1 MRPITL
7 TMSAFGPYAGKTVIE
22 LDKLGTNGLYLIT
35 GDTGAGKT
43 TIFDAITYALYGEA
57 SGNTRDVNMFRS
69 KYAEPSTPTEVE
81 LTFEYA
87 QKIYTVKRNPE
98 YDRPKARGDGYTTE
112 KANAELH
119 YPDGR
124 MVTKLKEVNK
134 ALVDIMGIDRSQFTQ
149 IAMIAQGDFLKLL
162 LASTEDRKKIFQ
174 KIFRTQCYYQLQERL
189 KQQTGELA
197 KDYGKI
203 GDSIRQYINGIAC
216 HPDDVLM
223 LEVDKAKKGELKN
236 TEAVQLV
243 EKLIDQD
250 TAEQQ
255 KVLERIGE
263 LDKQKQKIAA
273 QLAVADNRKTTEEKQ
288 EKAKENLARETQ
300 RLKRL
305 ETEKNEAEA
314 HQPEVQKAVEAIAK
328 LEAQLPEYAEM
339 QKKQTE
345 RTGLQKALEGLDQKI
360 KKEEETAKKLA
371 LSIADLRAEQAS
383 LQNAGAAQAA
393 QKAEKDRLAEQ
404 QKDLD
409 ALKKEYAAYQK
420 LEAQLKK
427 AQADYAQK
435 SEDSGQKRAEYERKN
450 KLYLDAQAG
459 ILAETL
465 TEAEGVPCPVC
476 GSLEHPHPAQKP
488 ENAPTK
494 QELEICKAKA
504 EEAEK
509 ATQEASSKASN
520 CIGQVDTSRETLQA
534 HGQKLLGTDAVEE
547 MERLCREK
555 QQQTAAAL
563 QKAEQQLKE
572 IEKQLGRKDALD
584 QLIPQKEGELEQCK
598 KRRGCYE
605 TQQAGDGAKLQAAEK
620 RLKELEE
627 KLSYPS
633 EAEANQAL
641 QQLCEKKQAWGKAIQ
656 DTQKAYD
663 ACANN
668 LAALKGALEGY
679 QNTLQGMEKVN
690 VQAVLAA
697 QAEADQQKAAWQAQK
712 NEISDR
718 LAVNGPILE
727 NLRPQISQMEETE
740 KRLQCVQALSDTAN
754 GRLSGKE
761 KIMLETYIQMTFFD
775 RIIRRANVRLMV
787 MSGGQYELK
796 RRVNAENNRSQAGLE
811 LDVIDHYNGSERSV
825 KTLSGGESFKASLAL
840 ALGLSD
846 EIQSSAGGIRLD
858 TMFVDE
864 GFGSLDE
871 ESLEQAVNA
880 LVGLTQG
887 NRLVGIISHVSE
899 LKNRIDK
906 QIVVTKEKSGGSKA
920 EILC

>member
-98 YDRPKARGDGYTTE
+98 YDRPKARGEGYTTE

-124 MVTKLKEVNK
+124 VVTKLKEVNK
-134 ALVDIMGIDRSQFTQ
+134 AIVDIMGIDRSQFTQ

-197 KDYGKI
+197 AEYDQTGS
-203 GDSIRQYINGIAC
+203 SIRQYINGIAC

-243 EKLIDQD
+243 EKLIKQD
-250 TAEQQ
+250 DAAQQ

-273 QLAVADNRKTTEEKQ
+273 QLAVAENRKTTEEKQ
-288 EKAKENLARETQ
+288 EKAKENLALETQ
-300 RLKRL
+300 RQKTL
-305 ETEKNEAEA
+305 ETEKNEAAA

-345 RTGLQKALEGLDQKI
+345 RTGLQKNLKEVAQKI
-360 KKEEETAKKLA
+360 KTEEEAAEKLA
-371 LSIADLRAEQAS
+371 QSIKDLKAEQAS

-393 QKAEKDRLAEQ
+393 KKAEKDRLAEQ

-435 SEDSGQKRAEYERKN
+435 SEDSGQKRTEYEHKN

-465 TEAEGVPCPVC
+465 TEGVPCPVC

-504 EEAEK
+504 EAAEAT
-509 ATQEASSKASN
+509 TQAASGKASTCN
-520 CIGQVDTSRETLQA
+520 GQVNTSRETLQA
-534 HGQKLLGTDAVEE
+534 RGQKLFGTDSIEE
-547 MERLCREK
+547 MERLCSEK

-572 IEKQLGRKDALD
+572 IEKQLGRKAALD
-584 QLIPQKEGELEQCK
+584 QLIPQKEDELEQCK
-598 KRRGCYE
+598 NRRGSYE

-620 RLKELEE
+620 RLKELAE

-641 QQLCEKKQAWGKAIQ
+641 QQLHEQKEAWGKAIQ
-656 DTQKAYD
+656 ETQKAYD
-663 ACANN
+663 ECEKN
-668 LAALKGALEGY
+668 LAALKGTLEGY
-679 QNTLQGMEKVN
+679 QKTLQGMEKVD

-697 QAEADQQKAAWQAQK
+697 QAEADQQKAVWQAQK
-712 NEISDR
+712 NEIGDR
-718 LAVNGPILE
+718 LAVNGPILK
-727 NLRPQISQMEETE
+727 NLQPQISQMEETE

-754 GRLSGKE
+754 GKLSGKE

-775 RIIRRANVRLMV
+775 RIIQRANVRLMV

-796 RRVNAENNRSQAGLE
+796 RRINAENNRSQAGLE

>member
-98 YDRPKARGDGYTTE
+98 YDRPKARGEGYTTE

-124 MVTKLKEVNK
+124 VVTKLKEVNK
-134 ALVDIMGIDRSQFTQ
+134 AIVDIMGIDRSQFTQ

-189 KQQTGELA
+189 KQQTGDLA

-216 HPDDVLM
+216 HPDDVLK

-250 TAEQQ
+250 AAAQQ

-273 QLAVADNRKTTEEKQ
+273 QLAVAENRKTTEEKQ
-288 EKAKENLARETQ
+288 EKAKENLALETQ
-300 RLKRL
+300 RQKTL
-305 ETEKNEAEA
+305 ETEKNEAAA

-345 RTGLQKALEGLDQKI
+345 RTDLQKALKELAQKI
-360 KKEEETAKKLA
+360 QTEEEAEQKLA
-371 LSIADLRAEQAS
+371 RSIAEFKAEQAS

-393 QKAEKDRLAEQ
+393 QKAEKNRLAEQ
-404 QKDLD
+404 QKDLE

-420 LEAQLKK
+420 LEDKLKK

-435 SEDSGQKRAEYERKN
+435 SEDSGQKRAEYEHKN

-465 TEAEGVPCPVC
+465 TEGVPCPVC

-504 EEAEK
+504 EETEA
-509 ATQEASSKASN
+509 ATQAASSKAST
-520 CIGQVDTSRETLQA
+520 CIGQVDAGRKTLQA
-534 HGQKLLGTDAVEE
+534 RGQKLLGTDAIEE
-547 MERLCREK
+547 MERLCSEK
-555 QQQTAAAL
+555 KQQTAAAL

-572 IEKQLGRKDALD
+572 IEKQLGRKAALD
-584 QLIPQKEGELEQCK
+584 QLIPQKEDELDQCK
-598 KRRGCYE
+598 NRRVGYG

-620 RLKELEE
+620 RLKELAE

-641 QQLCEKKQAWGKAIQ
+641 QKLREKKQAWEKDIQ
-656 DTQKAYD
+656 ETQKAHD
-663 ACANN
+663 ECEKN
-668 LAALKGALEGY
+668 LAALKGTLEGY
-679 QNTLQGMEKVN
+679 EKTLQGMEKVD

-712 NEISDR
+712 NEIGGR

>member
-7 TMSAFGPYAGKTVIE
+7 TMSAFGPYAAKTVIE

-98 YDRPKARGDGYTTE
+98 YDRPKARGEGYTTE

-124 MVTKLKEVNK
+124 VVTKLKEVNK
-134 ALVDIMGIDRSQFTQ
+134 AIVDIMGIDRSQFTQ

-189 KQQTGELA
+189 KQQTGDLA

-216 HPDDVLM
+216 HSDDVLM

-243 EKLIDQD
+243 EKLIKQD
-250 TAEQQ
+250 DAAQQ

-273 QLAVADNRKTTEEKQ
+273 QLAVAESRKTTEEKQ
-288 EKAKENLARETQ
+288 EKAKENLALETQ
-300 RLKRL
+300 RQKTL
-305 ETEKNEAEA
+305 ETEKNEAAA
-314 HQPEVQKAVEAIAK
+314 HQSEVQKAVEAIAK

-345 RTGLQKALEGLDQKI
+345 RTGLQKALEELAQKI
-360 KKEEETAKKLA
+360 KTEAETADKLA
-371 LSIADLRAEQAS
+371 QSIADLKAEQAS
-383 LQNAGAAQAA
+383 LQNTGAAQAA

-404 QKDLD
+404 QKDLE

-435 SEDSGQKRAEYERKN
+435 SEDSGKMRAEYEHKN

-465 TEAEGVPCPVC
+465 TEGVPCPVC
-476 GSLEHPHPAQKP
+476 GSLEHPHPAQKS

-509 ATQEASSKASN
+509 ATQEASSKASTCN
-520 CIGQVDTSRETLQA
+520 GQVNTSRETLQA
-534 HGQKLLGTDAVEE
+534 RGQKWLGTDAVEE
-547 MERLCREK
+547 IERLCCEK

-572 IEKQLGRKDALD
+572 IEKQLGRKAALD
-584 QLIPQKEGELEQCK
+584 QLIPQKEDELEQCK
-598 KRRGCYE
+598 NRRGSYE

-620 RLKELEE
+620 RLKELAE

-641 QQLCEKKQAWGKAIQ
+641 QQLREQKEAWGKAIQ
-656 DTQKAYD
+656 ETQKAYD
-663 ACANN
+663 ECEKS
-668 LAALKGALEGY
+668 LAALKGTLEGY
-679 QNTLQGMEKVN
+679 QKTLQGMEKVD

-697 QAEADQQKAAWQAQK
+697 QAEAETQNAVWQARK
-712 NEISDR
+712 GEIGDR
-718 LAVNGPILE
+718 LAVNRPILK
-727 NLRPQISQMEETE
+727 NLQPQISQMEETE

-906 QIVVTKEKSGGSKA
+906 QIVVIKEKSGGSKA

>member
-7 TMSAFGPYAGKTVIE
+7 TMSAFGPYAAKTVIE

-124 MVTKLKEVNK
+124 VVTKLKEVNK
-134 ALVDIMGIDRSQFTQ
+134 AIVDIMGIDRSQFTQ

-162 LASTEDRKKIFQ
+162 LASTEDRKRIFQ

-189 KQQTGELA
+189 KQQTGDLVKE
-197 KDYGKI
+197 YEKI
-203 GDSIRQYINGIAC
+203 GGSIRQYINGIAC

-223 LEVDKAKKGELKN
+223 LDVDKAKKGELKN

-250 TAEQQ
+250 AVAQQ
-255 KVLERIGE
+255 KVLGQIGK
-263 LDKQKQKIAA
+263 LDKQKEAIAA
-273 QLAVADNRKTTEEKQ
+273 QLAVAENRKTTEEKQ

-300 RLKRL
+300 RLKTL
-305 ETEKNEAEA
+305 ETEKNEAAA
-314 HQPEVQKAVEAIAK
+314 HQPKVQNAVEAIAK

-345 RTGLQKALEGLDQKI
+345 RISLQKALEELAQKI
-360 KKEEETAKKLA
+360 KTEEEAAKKLDR
-371 LSIADLRAEQAS
+371 SIAEFKAEQAS
-383 LQNAGAAQAA
+383 LQNAGAAQAE

-404 QKDLD
+404 QKDLE
-409 ALKKEYAAYQK
+409 ALKNEYATYQK
-420 LEAQLKK
+420 LEADQKK

-435 SEDSGQKRAEYERKN
+435 SEESGKKRAEYEHKN

-465 TEAEGVPCPVC
+465 TEGVPCPVC

-509 ATQEASSKASN
+509 ATQTASGKASN
-520 CIGQVDTSRETLQA
+520 CIGQVDASRETLQA
-534 HGQKLLGTDAVEE
+534 RGQKWLGTDAVEE
-547 MERLCREK
+547 MERLCSEK
-555 QQQTAAAL
+555 QQQIAAAL

-572 IEKQLGRKDALD
+572 IAKQLGRKDELD
-584 QLIPQKEGELEQCK
+584 QLIPQKEDELEQCK
-598 KRRGCYE
+598 KRRGSYE

-620 RLKELEE
+620 RLKELAE
-627 KLSYPS
+627 KLSYLS

-641 QQLCEKKQAWGKAIQ
+641 QQLRKQKQAWGKAIQ
-656 DTQKAYD
+656 ETQKAYD
-663 ACANN
+663 ECEKNI
-668 LAALKGALEGY
+668 AALKGTLEGY
-679 QNTLQGMEKVN
+679 QKTLQGMEKVD

-697 QAEADQQKAAWQAQK
+697 QTEADQQKAVWEAQK
-712 NEISDR
+712 REISDR

-727 NLRPQISQMEETE
+727 NLRPQIGKMEETE

-754 GRLSGKE
+754 GKLSGKE

>member
-7 TMSAFGPYAGKTVIE
+7 TMSAFGPYAAKTVIE

-81 LTFEYA
+81 LTFAYA

-98 YDRPKARGDGYTTE
+98 YDRPKARGEGYTTE

-124 MVTKLKEVNK
+124 VVTRLKEVNK
-134 ALVDIMGIDRSQFTQ
+134 AIVDIMGIDRSQFTQ
-149 IAMIAQGDFLKLL
+149 IAMIAQGNFLKLL

-197 KDYGKI
+197 KEYEKI
-203 GDSIRQYINGIAC
+203 GGSIRQYINGIAC

-223 LEVDKAKKGELKN
+223 LEVGKAKKGELKN

-243 EKLIDQD
+243 EKLIKQD
-250 TAEQQ
+250 AAAQQ
-255 KVLERIGE
+255 KVLGE
-263 LDKQKQKIAA
+263 IEKLDKQKEAIAA
-273 QLAVADNRKTTEEKQ
+273 QLAVAENRKTTEEKQ
-288 EKAKENLARETQ
+288 EKAKENLALENQ

-305 ETEKNEAEA
+305 ETEKNEAAA

-328 LEAQLPEYAEM
+328 LKAQLPEYAEM
-339 QKKQTE
+339 QNKQIE
-345 RTGLQKALEGLDQKI
+345 RTGLQKALGDLAQKI
-360 KKEEETAKKLA
+360 KKEEETAEKLA
-371 LSIADLRAEQAS
+371 RSITEFKAEQAS
-383 LQNAGAAQAA
+383 LQNAGASQAT

-404 QKDLD
+404 QKDLET
-409 ALKKEYAAYQK
+409 LKKEYAAYQK

-435 SEDSGQKRAEYERKN
+435 SEDSGQKRAEYEHKN

-465 TEAEGVPCPVC
+465 TEGVPCPVC

-572 IEKQLGRKDALD
+572 IEKQLGRKAALD
-584 QLIPQKEGELEQCK
+584 QLIPQKEEELDQCK
-598 KRRGCYE
+598 NRRGSYE

-641 QQLCEKKQAWGKAIQ
+641 QQLRKQKEAWEKAIQ
-656 DTQKAYD
+656 ETQKAHD
-663 ACANN
+663 ECAKN
-668 LAALKGALEGY
+668 LAALKGTLEGY
-679 QNTLQGMEKVN
+679 QKTLQGMEKVD

-697 QAEADQQKAAWQAQK
+697 QTEADQQKAAWQAQK
-712 NEISDR
+712 GEISDR

-727 NLRPQISQMEETE
+727 NLQPKISQMEETE

>member
-98 YDRPKARGDGYTTE
+98 YDRPKARGEGYTTE

-124 MVTKLKEVNK
+124 VVTKLKEVNK

-189 KQQTGELA
+189 KQQTGDLA

-250 TAEQQ
+250 AAARQ
-255 KVLERIGE
+255 KVLERIGK

-273 QLAVADNRKTTEEKQ
+273 QLAVAYNRKTTEEKQ
-288 EKAKENLARETQ
+288 EKAKENHDRETQ

-305 ETEKNEAEA
+305 ETEKNKAAA

-345 RTGLQKALEGLDQKI
+345 RTGLQKALGELAQKI
-360 KKEEETAKKLA
+360 KTEAETEKKLA
-371 LSIADLRAEQAS
+371 RSIADLRAEQAS

-393 QKAEKDRLAEQ
+393 QKAEKNRLAEQ
-404 QKDLD
+404 QKDLE

-435 SEDSGQKRAEYERKN
+435 SEDSGRKRAEYEHKN

-465 TEAEGVPCPVC
+465 TEGVPCPVC
-476 GSLEHPHPAQKP
+476 GSLEHPYPAQKP
-488 ENAPTK
+488 ENAPAK

-509 ATQEASSKASN
+509 ATQEASGKAST
-520 CIGQVDTSRETLQA
+520 CIGQADTSRENLRD
-534 HGQKLLGTDAVEE
+534 HGQELLGTDAIEE
-547 MERLCREK
+547 MERLCSEK
-555 QQQTAAAL
+555 QQQIAEQL

-572 IEKQLGRKDALD
+572 IAKQLGRKAALD
-584 QLIPQKEGELEQCK
+584 QLIPQKEEELEQCK
-598 KRRGCYE
+598 NRRGSYE

-620 RLKELEE
+620 RLQELAE

-641 QQLCEKKQAWGKAIQ
+641 QQLREQKEAWGKAIQ
-656 DTQKAYD
+656 ETKDAYD
-663 ACANN
+663 ECEKN
-668 LAALKGALEGY
+668 LAALKGTLEGY
-679 QNTLQGMEKVN
+679 QKTLQGMEKVD

-697 QAEADQQKAAWQAQK
+697 QTEADQQKAAWQAQK
-712 NEISDR
+712 NEITGR

-920 EILC
+920 QILC

>member
-7 TMSAFGPYAGKTVIE
+7 TMSAFGPYAAKTVIE

-98 YDRPKARGDGYTTE
+98 YDRPKARGEGYTTE

-124 MVTKLKEVNK
+124 VVTKLKEVNK
-134 ALVDIMGIDRSQFTQ
+134 AIVDIMGIDRSQFTQ

-189 KQQTGELA
+189 KQQTGDLA

-243 EKLIDQD
+243 EKLIKQD

-255 KVLERIGE
+255 KALERIGE

-273 QLAVADNRKTTEEKQ
+273 QLAVAKKRKTTEEDQ
-288 EKAKENLARETQ
+288 EKAKENHARETQ

-305 ETEKNEAEA
+305 ETEKNEAVA

-345 RTGLQKALEGLDQKI
+345 RTGLQKALEELAQKI
-360 KKEEETAKKLA
+360 KTEAETEKKLA
-371 LSIADLRAEQAS
+371 QSIKDLKAEQAL

-393 QKAEKDRLAEQ
+393 KKAEKDRLAEQ
-404 QKDLD
+404 QKDLEE
-409 ALKKEYAAYQK
+409 LKKEYAVYQK

-435 SEDSGQKRAEYERKN
+435 SEDSGQKRAEYEHKN

-465 TEAEGVPCPVC
+465 TEGAPCPVC

-509 ATQEASSKASN
+509 ATQEASSKASTCN
-520 CIGQVDTSRETLQA
+520 GQVNTSRETLQA
-534 HGQKLLGTDAVEE
+534 RGQKWLGTDAVEE
-547 MERLCREK
+547 MERLCSEK

-572 IEKQLGRKDALD
+572 IEKQLGRKAALD

-598 KRRGCYE
+598 NRRGGYE

-620 RLKELEE
+620 RLKELAE

-641 QQLCEKKQAWGKAIQ
+641 QKLRKQKEVWENAIKESKDAHDECEK
-656 DTQKAYD
+656 
-663 ACANN
+663 N
-668 LAALKGALEGY
+668 LAALKGTLEGY
-679 QNTLQGMEKVN
+679 QKTLQGMEKVD

-697 QAEADQQKAAWQAQK
+697 QTKADQQKAAWQAQK

-718 LAVNGPILE
+718 LAVNRPIPEKLQ
-727 NLRPQISQMEETE
+727 PQISQMEETE

-754 GRLSGKE
+754 GKLSGKE

>member
-7 TMSAFGPYAGKTVIE
+7 TMSAFGPYAAKTVIE

-98 YDRPKARGDGYTTE
+98 YDRPKARGEGYTTE

-124 MVTKLKEVNK
+124 VVTKLKEVNK
-134 ALVDIMGIDRSQFTQ
+134 AIVDIMGIDRSQFTQ

-189 KQQTGELA
+189 KQQTGDLA

-250 TAEQQ
+250 AAAQQ

-263 LDKQKQKIAA
+263 LDKQKEAIAA
-273 QLAVADNRKTTEEKQ
+273 QLAVAENRKTTEEKQ
-288 EKAKENLARETQ
+288 EKAKENHALETQ

-305 ETEKNEAEA
+305 ETEKNEAAA

-328 LEAQLPEYAEM
+328 LKAQLSEYAEM

-345 RTGLQKALEGLDQKI
+345 RTGLQKDLKEVAQKI
-360 KKEEETAKKLA
+360 KTEAETEKKLA
-371 LSIADLRAEQAS
+371 RSVAEFKAEQAS
-383 LQNAGAAQAA
+383 LQNAGAVQAA

-404 QKDLD
+404 QKDLE

-435 SEDSGQKRAEYERKN
+435 SEDSGRKRAEYEHKN

-465 TEAEGVPCPVC
+465 TEGVPCPVC

-509 ATQEASSKASN
+509 ATQEASNKAST
-520 CIGQVDTSRETLQA
+520 CIGQVDTGRETLQA
-534 HGQKLLGTDAVEE
+534 HGQKWLGTDAIEE
-547 MERLCREK
+547 MEHLCCEK

-584 QLIPQKEGELEQCK
+584 QLIPQKEEELEQCK
-598 KRRGCYE
+598 NRRGSYE

-620 RLKELEE
+620 RLKELAE
-627 KLSYPS
+627 KLLYPS

-641 QQLCEKKQAWGKAIQ
+641 QQLCKQKEAWENAIKE
-656 DTQKAYD
+656 TQKAHD
-663 ACANN
+663 ECEKNI
-668 LAALKGALEGY
+668 AALKGTFDGY
-679 QNTLQGMEKVN
+679 QKTLQGMEKVD

-697 QAEADQQKAAWQAQK
+697 QAEADQQKAVWEAQK
-712 NEISDR
+712 GEIGDR

-727 NLRPQISQMEETE
+727 NLRPQISKMEETE

>member
-7 TMSAFGPYAGKTVIE
+7 TMSAFGPYAAKTVIE

-81 LTFEYA
+81 LTFAYA

-98 YDRPKARGDGYTTE
+98 YDRPKARGEGYTTE

-124 MVTKLKEVNK
+124 VVTKLKEVNK
-134 ALVDIMGIDRSQFTQ
+134 AIVDIMGIDRSQFTQ

-197 KDYGKI
+197 KEYDQI
-203 GDSIRQYINGIAC
+203 GGSIRQYINGIAC

-243 EKLIDQD
+243 EKLIKQD
-250 TAEQQ
+250 EAAQQ
-255 KVLERIGE
+255 KVLGQIEK
-263 LDKQKQKIAA
+263 LDKQKEAIAA
-273 QLAVADNRKTTEEKQ
+273 QLAVAENRKTTEEKQ

-300 RLKRL
+300 RLKTL
-305 ETEKNEAEA
+305 ETEKNEAAA
-314 HQPEVQKAVEAIAK
+314 HQPKVQKAVEAIAK

-345 RTGLQKALEGLDQKI
+345 RTGLQKALEELAQKI
-360 KKEEETAKKLA
+360 QTEEEAAKKLA
-371 LSIADLRAEQAS
+371 RSIAEFKAEQAS
-383 LQNAGAAQAA
+383 LQNAGAAQAE

-404 QKDLD
+404 QNDLE

-420 LEAQLKK
+420 LEAQQKK

-435 SEDSGQKRAEYERKN
+435 SEESGKKRAEYEHKN

-465 TEAEGVPCPVC
+465 TEGVPCPVC

-509 ATQEASSKASN
+509 ATQEASSKAGTCN
-520 CIGQVDTSRETLQA
+520 GQVNTSRETLQA
-534 HGQKLLGTDAVEE
+534 HGQKWLGTDAIEE
-547 MERLCREK
+547 TERLCSEK

-572 IEKQLGRKDALD
+572 IEKQLGRKAALD

-598 KRRGCYE
+598 NRCGSYE
-605 TQQAGDGAKLQAAEK
+605 TQQAGDKAKLQAAEK
-620 RLKELEE
+620 RLQELAE

-641 QQLCEKKQAWGKAIQ
+641 QQLRGQKEAWEKAIQ
-656 DTQKAYD
+656 ETKDAYD
-663 ACANN
+663 ECEKN
-668 LAALKGALEGY
+668 LAALKGTLEGY
-679 QNTLQGMEKVN
+679 QKTLQGMEKVD

-697 QAEADQQKAAWQAQK
+697 QAEADQQKAAWEAQK
-712 NEISDR
+712 REIGDR
-718 LAVNGPILE
+718 LAVNRPILE
-727 NLRPQISQMEETE
+727 NLQPQISKMEETE
-740 KRLQCVQALSDTAN
+740 KSLQCVQALSDTAN

-787 MSGGQYELK
+787 MSGEQYELK

>member
-7 TMSAFGPYAGKTVIE
+7 TMSAFGPYAAKTVIE

-81 LTFEYA
+81 LTFAYA

-112 KANAELH
+112 KANAELR

-124 MVTKLKEVNK
+124 VVTKLKEVNK
-134 ALVDIMGIDRSQFTQ
+134 AIVDIMGIDRSQFTQ

-189 KQQTGELA
+189 KQQTGDLA

-216 HPDDVLM
+216 HPNDVLK

-243 EKLIDQD
+243 EKLIKQD

-255 KVLERIGE
+255 KVLGQIGK
-263 LDKQKQKIAA
+263 LDKQKEAIAA

-300 RLKRL
+300 RLKTL
-305 ETEKNEAEA
+305 ETEKNEAAA

-345 RTGLQKALEGLDQKI
+345 RTGLQKDLKELAQKI
-360 KKEEETAKKLA
+360 KTEAETAEKLA
-371 LSIADLRAEQAS
+371 RSIADLKAEQVS

-393 QKAEKDRLAEQ
+393 QKAEKNRLAEQ
-404 QKDLD
+404 QKDLE

-435 SEDSGQKRAEYERKN
+435 SEDSGQKRAEYEHKN

-465 TEAEGVPCPVC
+465 TEGVPCPVC

-509 ATQEASSKASN
+509 ATQAASSKAST
-520 CIGQVDTSRETLQA
+520 CIGQADASRETLQA
-534 HGQKLLGTDAVEE
+534 RGQKWLGTDAVEE
-547 MERLCREK
+547 MERLCSEK

-572 IEKQLGRKDALD
+572 IEKQLGRKDELD
-584 QLIPQKEGELEQCK
+584 QLIPQKEDELEQCK
-598 KRRGCYE
+598 KRRGSHE

-620 RLKELEE
+620 RLKELAE

-641 QQLCEKKQAWGKAIQ
+641 QQLHEQKEAWEKAIQ
-656 DTQKAYD
+656 ETQKAYD
-663 ACANN
+663 ECEKN
-668 LAALKGALEGY
+668 LAALKGTLEGY
-679 QNTLQGMEKVN
+679 QKTLQGMEKVD

-697 QAEADQQKAAWQAQK
+697 QAEADQQKAASEEQK
-712 NEISDR
+712 REIGDR

-727 NLRPQISQMEETE
+727 NLQPQIGKMEETE

>member
-124 MVTKLKEVNK
+124 VVTKLKEVNK
-134 ALVDIMGIDRSQFTQ
+134 AIVDIMGIDRSQFTQ

-189 KQQTGELA
+189 KQQNGELA

-236 TEAVQLV
+236 TEAVQLM
-243 EKLIDQD
+243 EKLINQD
-250 TAEQQ
+250 DAALQ
-255 KVLERIGE
+255 KVLERIGK
-263 LDKQKQKIAA
+263 LDKQKEAIAA
-273 QLAVADNRKTTEEKQ
+273 QLAVAEKRKTTEEEQ
-288 EKAKENLARETQ
+288 EKAKEKLALETQ
-300 RLKRL
+300 RLKTL
-305 ETEKNEAEA
+305 ETEKNKAAA

-345 RTGLQKALEGLDQKI
+345 RTDLQKDLKEVAQKI
-360 KKEEETAKKLA
+360 KTEAETAEKLA
-371 LSIADLRAEQAS
+371 RSIKDLKAEQAS
-383 LQNAGAAQAA
+383 LQNAGAAQAT

-404 QKDLD
+404 QKELNE
-409 ALKKEYAAYQK
+409 LKKEYVAYQK

-435 SEDSGQKRAEYERKN
+435 SEDSGQKRAEYEHKN

-465 TEAEGVPCPVC
+465 TEGVPCPVC
-476 GSLEHPHPAQKP
+476 GALEHPHPAQKP

-504 EEAEK
+504 EEAEA
-509 ATQEASSKASN
+509 ATQEASSKAST

-534 HGQKLLGTDAVEE
+534 HRQKWLGTDAIEE
-547 MERLCREK
+547 MERLCSEK

-563 QKAEQQLKE
+563 QKAEQQLEK
-572 IEKQLGRKDALD
+572 IEKQLGRKAALD
-584 QLIPQKEGELEQCK
+584 QLIPQKEDELDQCK
-598 KRRGCYE
+598 NRRGSYE

-620 RLKELEE
+620 RLQELAE

-641 QQLCEKKQAWGKAIQ
+641 QQLRGQKEAWEKAIQ
-656 DTQKAYD
+656 ETQKAYD
-663 ACANN
+663 ECEKN
-668 LAALKGALEGY
+668 LAALKGTLEGY
-679 QNTLQGMEKVN
+679 QKTLQGMEKVD
-690 VQAVLAA
+690 VQAVQAA
-697 QAEADQQKAAWQAQK
+697 QTEADQQKAAWQAQK

-796 RRVNAENNRSQAGLE
+796 RCVNAENNRSQAGLE

>member
-7 TMSAFGPYAGKTVIE
+7 TMSAFGPYAAKTVIE

-98 YDRPKARGDGYTTE
+98 YDRPKARGEGYTTE

-124 MVTKLKEVNK
+124 VVTKLKEVNK
-134 ALVDIMGIDRSQFTQ
+134 AIVDIMGIDRSHFTQ

-189 KQQTGELA
+189 KAETSKLAVEYNQTGS
-197 KDYGKI
+197 
-203 GDSIRQYINGIAC
+203 SIRQYINGIAC

-250 TAEQQ
+250 TAAQQ
-255 KVLERIGE
+255 KVLGRIGE
-263 LDKQKQKIAA
+263 LDKQKEAIAA
-273 QLAVADNRKTTEEKQ
+273 QLAVAEKRKTAEEDQK
-288 EKAKENLARETQ
+288 KAKENLALEIQ

-305 ETEKNEAEA
+305 ETEKNEAAA

-345 RTGLQKALEGLDQKI
+345 RTGLQKALEEFAQKI
-360 KKEEETAKKLA
+360 KTEAETEEKLA
-371 LSIADLRAEQAS
+371 RNIAEFKDEQAS

-404 QKDLD
+404 QKDLE

-435 SEDSGQKRAEYERKN
+435 SEDSRQKRAEYEHKN

-465 TEAEGVPCPVC
+465 TEGVPCPVC

-494 QELEICKAKA
+494 QELENCKAKA

-509 ATQEASSKASN
+509 ATLAASSKAST
-520 CIGQVDTSRETLQA
+520 CIGQVDTSRETLRD
-534 HGQKLLGTDAVEE
+534 HGQKSLGTDAVEE
-547 MERLCREK
+547 MERLCSEK

-563 QKAEQQLKE
+563 QKTEQQLKE
-572 IEKQLGRKDALD
+572 IAKQLGRKAALD
-584 QLIPQKEGELEQCK
+584 QLIPQKEDELEQCK
-598 KRRGCYE
+598 NRRAGYGN
-605 TQQAGDGAKLQAAEK
+605 QQAGDGAKLQAAEK
-620 RLKELEE
+620 RLKELAE

-641 QQLCEKKQAWGKAIQ
+641 QQLRKQKEAWEKAIQ
-656 DTQKAYD
+656 ETQKAHD
-663 ACANN
+663 ECAKN
-668 LAALKGALEGY
+668 LAALKGTLEGY
-679 QNTLQGMEKVN
+679 QKTLQGMEKVD

-697 QAEADQQKAAWQAQK
+697 QTEADQQKAAWQAQK
-712 NEISDR
+712 NEIGDR

-727 NLRPQISQMEETE
+727 NLRPQISKMEETE

>member
-7 TMSAFGPYAGKTVIE
+7 TMSAFGPYAAKTVIE

-81 LTFEYA
+81 LTFAYA

-98 YDRPKARGDGYTTE
+98 YDRPKARGEGYTTE

-124 MVTKLKEVNK
+124 VVTRLKEVNK
-134 ALVDIMGIDRSQFTQ
+134 AIVDIMGIDRSQFTQ

-197 KDYGKI
+197 KEYEKI
-203 GDSIRQYINGIAC
+203 GGSIRQYINGIAC

-223 LEVDKAKKGELKN
+223 LEVGKAKKGELKN

-250 TAEQQ
+250 AAAQQ

-273 QLAVADNRKTTEEKQ
+273 QLAVAENRKTTEEKQ
-288 EKAKENLARETQ
+288 EKAKENLALETQ
-300 RLKRL
+300 RQKRL
-305 ETEKNEAEA
+305 ETEKNEAAA

-345 RTGLQKALEGLDQKI
+345 RTDLQKALGDLAQKI
-360 KKEEETAKKLA
+360 KTEAETEKKLA
-371 LSIADLRAEQAS
+371 RNIAEFKAEQAS

-393 QKAEKDRLAEQ
+393 QKAEKNRLAEQ

-435 SEDSGQKRAEYERKN
+435 SEDSGQKRAEYEHKN

-465 TEAEGVPCPVC
+465 TEGVPCPVC

-504 EEAEK
+504 EETEA
-509 ATQEASSKASN
+509 ATQAASSKAST
-520 CIGQVDTSRETLQA
+520 CIGQVDAGRKTLQA
-534 HGQKLLGTDAVEE
+534 RGQKLLGTDAIEE
-547 MERLCREK
+547 MERLCSEK
-555 QQQTAAAL
+555 KQQTAAAL

-572 IEKQLGRKDALD
+572 IEKQLGRKAALD
-584 QLIPQKEGELEQCK
+584 QLIPQKEDELDQCK
-598 KRRGCYE
+598 NRRVGYG

-641 QQLCEKKQAWGKAIQ
+641 QKLREQKEAWEKAIQ
-656 DTQKAYD
+656 ETQKAHD
-663 ACANN
+663 ECEKN
-668 LAALKGALEGY
+668 LAALKGTLEGY
-679 QNTLQGMEKVN
+679 QKTLQGMEKVD
-690 VQAVLAA
+690 VQAVQDA

-712 NEISDR
+712 NEIGDR
-718 LAVNGPILE
+718 LAVNRPILE

>member
-7 TMSAFGPYAGKTVIE
+7 IMSAFGPYAAKTVIE

-98 YDRPKARGDGYTTE
+98 YDRPKARGEGYTTE

-124 MVTKLKEVNK
+124 VVTRLKEVNK
-134 ALVDIMGIDRSQFTQ
+134 AIVDIMGIDRSQFTQ

-189 KQQTGELA
+189 KAETSKLAVEYNQTGS
-197 KDYGKI
+197 
-203 GDSIRQYINGIAC
+203 SIRQYINGIAC
-216 HPDDVLM
+216 HPDDVLK

-243 EKLIDQD
+243 EKLIKQD
-250 TAEQQ
+250 AAAQQ
-255 KVLERIGE
+255 KVLGQIGE

-273 QLAVADNRKTTEEKQ
+273 QLAVAENRKTTEEKQ

-305 ETEKNEAEA
+305 ETEKNEAAA

-345 RTGLQKALEGLDQKI
+345 RTGLQKALEELAQKI
-360 KKEEETAKKLA
+360 KTEAETEEKLA
-371 LSIADLRAEQAS
+371 RNIAEFKDEQAS

-393 QKAEKDRLAEQ
+393 QKAEKDRLVEQ
-404 QKDLD
+404 QKDLE

-420 LEAQLKK
+420 LEADQKK

-435 SEDSGQKRAEYERKN
+435 SEDSRQKRAEYEHKN

-465 TEAEGVPCPVC
+465 TEGVPCPVC

-504 EEAEK
+504 EEAEA
-509 ATQEASSKASN
+509 ATQAASSKAST
-520 CIGQVDTSRETLQA
+520 CIGQVDTSRENLRD
-534 HGQKLLGTDAVEE
+534 HGQKWLGTNAVEE
-547 MERLCREK
+547 MERLCSEK

-563 QKAEQQLKE
+563 QKVEQQLKE
-572 IEKQLGRKDALD
+572 IAKQLGRKAALD
-584 QLIPQKEGELEQCK
+584 QLIPQKEDELEQCK
-598 KRRGCYE
+598 NRRAGYGN
-605 TQQAGDGAKLQAAEK
+605 QQAGDGAKLQAAEK
-620 RLKELEE
+620 RLKELAE

-641 QQLCEKKQAWGKAIQ
+641 QQLRKQKEAWEKAIQ
-656 DTQKAYD
+656 ETQKAHD
-663 ACANN
+663 ECAKN
-668 LAALKGALEGY
+668 LAALKGTLEGY
-679 QNTLQGMEKVN
+679 QKTLQGMEKVD

-697 QAEADQQKAAWQAQK
+697 QTEADQQKAAWQAQK
-712 NEISDR
+712 NEIGDR

-727 NLRPQISQMEETE
+727 NLRPQISKMEETE

-899 LKNRIDK
+899 LKNRIDR

>member
-7 TMSAFGPYAGKTVIE
+7 TMSAFGPYAAKTVIE

-81 LTFEYA
+81 LTFAYA

-98 YDRPKARGDGYTTE
+98 YDRPKARGEGYTTE

-124 MVTKLKEVNK
+124 VVTKLKEVNK
-134 ALVDIMGIDRSQFTQ
+134 AIVDIMGIDRSQFTQ

-189 KQQTGELA
+189 KNQTGELA
-197 KDYGKI
+197 KEYDQI
-203 GDSIRQYINGIAC
+203 GGSIRQYINGIAC

-250 TAEQQ
+250 AAALQ
-255 KVLERIGE
+255 KVLGQIGK
-263 LDKQKQKIAA
+263 LDKQKEAIAA
-273 QLAVADNRKTTEEKQ
+273 QLAVAENRKTTEEKQ

-300 RLKRL
+300 RLKTL

-314 HQPEVQKAVEAIAK
+314 HQPEAQKAVEAIAK

-339 QKKQTE
+339 QNKQTE
-345 RTGLQKALEGLDQKI
+345 RTGLQKALEELAQKI
-360 KKEEETAKKLA
+360 QTEEEAAEQLA
-371 LSIADLRAEQAS
+371 RSIAKFKDEQAS

-404 QKDLD
+404 QKDLA

-435 SEDSGQKRAEYERKN
+435 SEDSGKKRAEYERKN

-465 TEAEGVPCPVC
+465 TEGVPCPVC

-509 ATQEASSKASN
+509 ATQAASGKAST
-520 CIGQVDTSRETLQA
+520 CIGQVDASRETLQA
-534 HGQKLLGTDAVEE
+534 HGQKWLGTDAVEE
-547 MERLCREK
+547 MERLCCEK

-572 IEKQLGRKDALD
+572 IEKQLGRKDELD
-584 QLIPQKEGELEQCK
+584 QLIPQKEDELEQCK
-598 KRRGCYE
+598 KRRVGYE

-620 RLKELEE
+620 RLKELAE

-641 QQLCEKKQAWGKAIQ
+641 QKLRKQKEVWENAIKE
-656 DTQKAYD
+656 TQKAHD
-663 ACANN
+663 ECAKN
-668 LAALKGALEGY
+668 LAALKGTLEGY
-679 QNTLQGMEKVN
+679 QKTLQGMEKVD

-697 QAEADQQKAAWQAQK
+697 QTEADQQKAAWEAQK
-712 NEISDR
+712 REIGDR

-920 EILC
+920 EIRC

>member
-69 KYAEPSTPTEVE
+69 KYAEPFTPTEVE

-98 YDRPKARGDGYTTE
+98 YDRPKARGEGYTTE

-124 MVTKLKEVNK
+124 VVTKLKEVNK
-134 ALVDIMGIDRSQFTQ
+134 AIVDIMGIDRSQFTQ

-189 KQQTGELA
+189 KQQTGDLA

-216 HPDDVLM
+216 HSDDVLM

-243 EKLIDQD
+243 EKLIKQD
-250 TAEQQ
+250 DAAQQ

-273 QLAVADNRKTTEEKQ
+273 QLAVAESRKTTEEKQ
-288 EKAKENLARETQ
+288 EKAKENLALETQ
-300 RLKRL
+300 RQKTL
-305 ETEKNEAEA
+305 ETEKNEAAA

-345 RTGLQKALEGLDQKI
+345 RTGLQKALEELAQKI
-360 KKEEETAKKLA
+360 KTEAETADKLA
-371 LSIADLRAEQAS
+371 QSIADLKAEQAS
-383 LQNAGAAQAA
+383 LQNTGAAQAA

-404 QKDLD
+404 QKDLE

-435 SEDSGQKRAEYERKN
+435 SEDSGKMRAEYEHKN

-465 TEAEGVPCPVC
+465 TEGVPCPVC
-476 GSLEHPHPAQKP
+476 GSLEHPHPAQKS

-509 ATQEASSKASN
+509 ATQEASSKASTCN
-520 CIGQVDTSRETLQA
+520 GQVNTSRETLQA
-534 HGQKLLGTDAVEE
+534 RGQKWLGTDAVEE
-547 MERLCREK
+547 IERLCCEK

-572 IEKQLGRKDALD
+572 IEKQLGRKAALD
-584 QLIPQKEGELEQCK
+584 QLIPQKEDELEQCK
-598 KRRGCYE
+598 NRRGSYE

-641 QQLCEKKQAWGKAIQ
+641 QQLCKQKEAWGKAIQ
-656 DTQKAYD
+656 ETQKAYD
-663 ACANN
+663 ECEKS
-668 LAALKGALEGY
+668 LAALRGTLEGY
-679 QNTLQGMEKVN
+679 QKTLQGMEKVD

-697 QAEADQQKAAWQAQK
+697 QAEADQQKAVWQAQK

-754 GRLSGKE
+754 GKLSGKE

-811 LDVIDHYNGSERSV
+811 LDVIDHSNGSERSV

-920 EILC
+920 QILC

>member
-7 TMSAFGPYAGKTVIE
+7 TMSAFGPYAAKTVIE

-98 YDRPKARGDGYTTE
+98 YDRPKARGEGYTTE

-124 MVTKLKEVNK
+124 VVTKLKEVNK
-134 ALVDIMGIDRSQFTQ
+134 AIVDIMGIDRSQFTQ

-223 LEVDKAKKGELKN
+223 LEVGKAKKGELKN

-243 EKLIDQD
+243 EKLIKQD
-250 TAEQQ
+250 AAAQQ
-255 KVLERIGE
+255 KVLGE
-263 LDKQKQKIAA
+263 IEKLDKQKEAIAA
-273 QLAVADNRKTTEEKQ
+273 QLAVAENRKTTEEKQ
-288 EKAKENLARETQ
+288 EKAKENLALENQ
-300 RLKRL
+300 RLKKL
-305 ETEKNEAEA
+305 ETEKNEAAA

-328 LEAQLPEYAEM
+328 LKAQLPEYAEM
-339 QKKQTE
+339 QNKQIE
-345 RTGLQKALEGLDQKI
+345 RTGLQKALGDLAQKI
-360 KKEEETAKKLA
+360 KKEEETAEKLA
-371 LSIADLRAEQAS
+371 RSITEFKAEQAS
-383 LQNAGAAQAA
+383 LQNAGASQAT

-404 QKDLD
+404 QKDLET
-409 ALKKEYAAYQK
+409 LKKEYAAYQK

-435 SEDSGQKRAEYERKN
+435 SEDSGQKRAEYEHKN

-465 TEAEGVPCPVC
+465 TEGVPCPVC

-641 QQLCEKKQAWGKAIQ
+641 QQLREQKEAWEKAIQ
-656 DTQKAYD
+656 ETQKAHD
-663 ACANN
+663 ACEKN
-668 LAALKGALEGY
+668 LAALKGTLEGY
-679 QNTLQGMEKVN
+679 QKTLQGMEKVD
-690 VQAVLAA
+690 VQAVQDA

-712 NEISDR
+712 NEIGDR
-718 LAVNGPILE
+718 LAVNRPILE

-796 RRVNAENNRSQAGLE
+796 HRVNAENNRSQAGLE

>member
-7 TMSAFGPYAGKTVIE
+7 TMSAFGPYAAKTVIE

-98 YDRPKARGDGYTTE
+98 YDRPKARGEGYTTE

-124 MVTKLKEVNK
+124 VVTKLKEVNK
-134 ALVDIMGIDRSQFTQ
+134 AIVDIMGIDRSQFTQ

-189 KQQTGELA
+189 KQQTGDLA

-243 EKLIDQD
+243 EKLIKQD

-255 KVLERIGE
+255 KALERIGE

-273 QLAVADNRKTTEEKQ
+273 QLAVAKKRKTTEEDQ
-288 EKAKENLARETQ
+288 EKAKENHARETQ

-305 ETEKNEAEA
+305 ETEKNEAVA

-345 RTGLQKALEGLDQKI
+345 RTGLQKALEELAQKI
-360 KKEEETAKKLA
+360 KTEAETEKKLA
-371 LSIADLRAEQAS
+371 QSIKDLKAEQAL

-393 QKAEKDRLAEQ
+393 KKAEKDRLAEQ
-404 QKDLD
+404 QKDLEE
-409 ALKKEYAAYQK
+409 LKKEYAVYQK

-435 SEDSGQKRAEYERKN
+435 SEDSGQKRAEYEHKN

-465 TEAEGVPCPVC
+465 TEGAPCPVC

-509 ATQEASSKASN
+509 ATQEASSKASTCN
-520 CIGQVDTSRETLQA
+520 GQVNTSRETLQA
-534 HGQKLLGTDAVEE
+534 RGQKWLGTDAVEE
-547 MERLCREK
+547 MERLCCEK

-572 IEKQLGRKDALD
+572 IEKQLGRKAALD

-598 KRRGCYE
+598 NRRGGYE

-620 RLKELEE
+620 RLKELAE

-641 QQLCEKKQAWGKAIQ
+641 QKLRKQKEVWENAIKESKDAHDECEK
-656 DTQKAYD
+656 
-663 ACANN
+663 N
-668 LAALKGALEGY
+668 LAALKGTLEGY
-679 QNTLQGMEKVN
+679 QKTLQGMEKVD

-697 QAEADQQKAAWQAQK
+697 QTKADQQKAAWQAQK

-718 LAVNGPILE
+718 LAVNRPIPEKLQ
-727 NLRPQISQMEETE
+727 PQISQMEETE

-754 GRLSGKE
+754 GKLSGKE

>member
-7 TMSAFGPYAGKTVIE
+7 TMSAFGPYAAKTVIE

-98 YDRPKARGDGYTTE
+98 YDRPKARGEGYTTE

-124 MVTKLKEVNK
+124 VVTRLKEVNK
-134 ALVDIMGIDRSQFTQ
+134 ALVDIMGIDRGQFTQ

-197 KDYGKI
+197 KEYDQTGS
-203 GDSIRQYINGIAC
+203 SIRQYINGIAC

-250 TAEQQ
+250 AAEQQ

-273 QLAVADNRKTTEEKQ
+273 QLAVAENRKTTEEKR

-300 RLKRL
+300 RLKTL
-305 ETEKNEAEA
+305 ETEKNEAAA

-345 RTGLQKALEGLDQKI
+345 RTGLQKALEELAQKI
-360 KKEEETAKKLA
+360 KTEAETAEKLA
-371 LSIADLRAEQAS
+371 RNIADLKAEQAS
-383 LQNAGAAQAA
+383 LQNAGAVQAA
-393 QKAEKDRLAEQ
+393 QKAEKNRLAEQ
-404 QKDLD
+404 QKDLE

-420 LEAQLKK
+420 LEAQFKK

-435 SEDSGQKRAEYERKN
+435 SEDSGQKRAEYEHKN

-465 TEAEGVPCPVC
+465 TEGVPCPVC

-504 EEAEK
+504 EAAEA
-509 ATQEASSKASN
+509 ATQAASGKASTCN
-520 CIGQVDTSRETLQA
+520 GQVNTSRENLQA
-534 HGQKLLGTDAVEE
+534 RGQKWLGTDSIEE
-547 MERLCREK
+547 MERLCCEK

-572 IEKQLGRKDALD
+572 IEKQLGRKAALD
-584 QLIPQKEGELEQCK
+584 QLIPQKEDELEQCK
-598 KRRGCYE
+598 NRRGGYE

-620 RLKELEE
+620 RLKELAE

-641 QQLCEKKQAWGKAIQ
+641 QQLREQKEVWEKVIQ
-656 DTQKAYD
+656 ETQKAHD
-663 ACANN
+663 ECAKN
-668 LAALKGALEGY
+668 LAALKGTLEGY
-679 QNTLQGMEKVN
+679 QKTLQGMEKVD
-690 VQAVLAA
+690 VQAVLTA

-740 KRLQCVQALSDTAN
+740 KKLQCVQALSDTAN

-775 RIIRRANVRLMV
+775 RIIRRANARLRV

>member
-7 TMSAFGPYAGKTVIE
+7 TMSAFGPYAAKTVIE

-81 LTFEYA
+81 LTFAYA

-124 MVTKLKEVNK
+124 VVTKLKEVNK
-134 ALVDIMGIDRSQFTQ
+134 AIVDIMGIDRSQFTQ

-197 KDYGKI
+197 KEYDQI
-203 GDSIRQYINGIAC
+203 GGSIRQYINGIAC

-243 EKLIDQD
+243 EKLIEQD
-250 TAEQQ
+250 EAAQQ
-255 KVLERIGE
+255 KVLDKIGK
-263 LDKQKQKIAA
+263 LDKQKEAIAA
-273 QLAVADNRKTTEEKQ
+273 QLAVAENRKTTEEKL

-300 RLKRL
+300 RLKTL
-305 ETEKNEAEA
+305 ETEKNKAAA

-345 RTGLQKALEGLDQKI
+345 RTGLQKALEELAKKI
-360 KKEEETAKKLA
+360 KTEAETEKKLA
-371 LSIADLRAEQAS
+371 RSIADLKAEQAS

-393 QKAEKDRLAEQ
+393 QKAEKERLAEQ
-404 QKDLD
+404 QKDLA
-409 ALKKEYAAYQK
+409 ALKKEYAACQK

-427 AQADYAQK
+427 AQTDYAQK
-435 SEDSGQKRAEYERKN
+435 SEESGKKRAEYEHKN

-465 TEAEGVPCPVC
+465 TEGLPCPVC

-509 ATQEASSKASN
+509 ATQAASSKAST
-520 CIGQVDTSRETLQA
+520 CIGQVDASRETLQA
-534 HGQKLLGTDAVEE
+534 HGQKWLGTDAIEE
-547 MERLCREK
+547 IERLCSEK

-572 IEKQLGRKDALD
+572 IEKQLGRKDELD
-584 QLIPQKEGELEQCK
+584 QLIPQKVDELDQCK
-598 KRRGCYE
+598 NQRGSYE
-605 TQQAGDGAKLQAAEK
+605 TQQAGNMAKLQAAEK
-620 RLKELEE
+620 RLQELEE

-641 QQLCEKKQAWGKAIQ
+641 QQLREQKEAWGKAIQ
-656 DTQKAYD
+656 ETKD
-663 ACANN
+663 AHDECAKN
-668 LAALKGALEGY
+668 LAALKGTLDGY
-679 QNTLQGMEKVN
+679 QKTLQGMEKVD

-697 QAEADQQKAAWQAQK
+697 QTEADQQKAAWEAQK
-712 NEISDR
+712 REIGDR
-718 LAVNGPILE
+718 LAVNRPILD
-727 NLRPQISQMEETE
+727 NLQPQISQMEKTE

-920 EILC
+920 EILY

>member
-7 TMSAFGPYAGKTVIE
+7 TMSAFGPYAAKTVIE

-98 YDRPKARGDGYTTE
+98 YDRPKARGEGYTTE

-124 MVTKLKEVNK
+124 VVTRLKEVNK

-189 KQQTGELA
+189 KQQTGDLVKEY
-197 KDYGKI
+197 DQTGS
-203 GDSIRQYINGIAC
+203 SIRQYINGIAC
-216 HPDDVLM
+216 HPDDVLK

-250 TAEQQ
+250 TAAQQ
-255 KVLERIGE
+255 KVLEQIGK

-288 EKAKENLARETQ
+288 EKAKENLAMETK
-300 RLKRL
+300 RLKTL
-305 ETEKNEAEA
+305 ETEKNEAAA

-345 RTGLQKALEGLDQKI
+345 RTVLQKALEELAQKI
-360 KKEEETAKKLA
+360 KTEAETEEKLA
-371 LSIADLRAEQAS
+371 RNIAEFKAEQAS

-404 QKDLD
+404 QKDLE

-420 LEAQLKK
+420 LEDKLKK

-435 SEDSGQKRAEYERKN
+435 SEDSGQKRAEYEHKN

-465 TEAEGVPCPVC
+465 TEGVPCPVC

-509 ATQEASSKASN
+509 ATQEASSKASTCN
-520 CIGQVDTSRETLQA
+520 GQVNTSRETLQA
-534 HGQKLLGTDAVEE
+534 HGQKWLGTDAIEE
-547 MERLCREK
+547 MERLCCEK

-563 QKAEQQLKE
+563 QKAEQQLEE
-572 IEKQLGRKDALD
+572 IAKQLGRKAELD
-584 QLIPQKEGELEQCK
+584 KLIPQKEDELEQCK
-598 KRRGCYE
+598 NRRAGYGN
-605 TQQAGDGAKLQAAEK
+605 QQAGDGAKLQAAEK
-620 RLKELEE
+620 RLKELAE

-641 QQLCEKKQAWGKAIQ
+641 QQLREQKEAWENAIKE
-656 DTQKAYD
+656 TQKAYD
-663 ACANN
+663 ECEKN
-668 LAALKGALEGY
+668 LAALKGTLEGY
-679 QNTLQGMEKVN
+679 QKTLQGMEKVD

-697 QAEADQQKAAWQAQK
+697 QTEADQQKAAWQAQK
-712 NEISDR
+712 NEIGDR

-727 NLRPQISQMEETE
+727 NLRPQISKMEETE

-846 EIQSSAGGIRLD
+846 EIQSSVGGIRLD

>member
-7 TMSAFGPYAGKTVIE
+7 TMSAFGPYAAKTVIE

-81 LTFEYA
+81 LTFAYA

-98 YDRPKARGDGYTTE
+98 YDRPKARGEGYTTE

-124 MVTKLKEVNK
+124 VVTKLKEVNK
-134 ALVDIMGIDRSQFTQ
+134 AIVDIMGIDRSQFTQ

-189 KQQTGELA
+189 KNQTGDLA

-243 EKLIDQD
+243 EKLIKQD
-250 TAEQQ
+250 EAAWKKASGQ
-255 KVLERIGE
+255 IDD
-263 LDKQKQKIAA
+263 LDKRNKSIAA
-273 QLAVADNRKTTEEKQ
+273 QLAVAEKRKTTEEEQ

-300 RLKRL
+300 RLKTL
-305 ETEKNEAEA
+305 ETEKNEAAA

-345 RTGLQKALEGLDQKI
+345 RTGLQKALEELAQKI
-360 KKEEETAKKLA
+360 KTEAETAEKLA
-371 LSIADLRAEQAS
+371 RNIADLKAEQAS

-393 QKAEKDRLAEQ
+393 QKAEKARLAEQ
-404 QKDLD
+404 QKDLE
-409 ALKKEYAAYQK
+409 ALKEEYAAYQK
-420 LEAQLKK
+420 LEAQQKK

-465 TEAEGVPCPVC
+465 TEGVPCPVC

-509 ATQEASSKASN
+509 ATQEASRKASN
-520 CIGQVDTSRETLQA
+520 CIGQVNTSRETLQA
-534 HGQKLLGTDAVEE
+534 RGQKWLGTDAVEE
-547 MERLCREK
+547 MERLCCEK

-572 IEKQLGRKDALD
+572 IAKQLGRKAELD

-598 KRRGCYE
+598 NRRGSYE

-620 RLKELEE
+620 RLKELAE

-641 QQLCEKKQAWGKAIQ
+641 QQLRGQKEAWEKAIQ
-656 DTQKAYD
+656 ETKDAYD
-663 ACANN
+663 ECARN
-668 LAALKGALEGY
+668 LATLKGTLEGY
-679 QNTLQGMEKVN
+679 QKTLQGMEKVD

-712 NEISDR
+712 NEIGDR
-718 LAVNGPILE
+718 LAVNRPILE
-727 NLRPQISQMEETE
+727 NLQPQISQMEKTE
-740 KRLQCVQALSDTAN
+740 KSLQCVQALSDTAN

-846 EIQSSAGGIRLD
+846 EIQSSADGIRLD

-920 EILC
+920 QILC

>member
-7 TMSAFGPYAGKTVIE
+7 TMSAFGPYAAKTVIE

-81 LTFEYA
+81 LTFAYA

-124 MVTKLKEVNK
+124 VVTKLKEVNK
-134 ALVDIMGIDRSQFTQ
+134 AIVDIMGIDRSQFTQ

-189 KQQTGELA
+189 KQQTGDLA

-216 HPDDVLM
+216 HPNDVLK

-243 EKLIDQD
+243 EKLIKQD

-255 KVLERIGE
+255 KVLGQIGK
-263 LDKQKQKIAA
+263 LDKQKEAIAA

-300 RLKRL
+300 RLKTL
-305 ETEKNEAEA
+305 ETEKNEAAA

-345 RTGLQKALEGLDQKI
+345 RTGLQKDLKELAQKI
-360 KKEEETAKKLA
+360 KTEAETAEKLA
-371 LSIADLRAEQAS
+371 RSIADLKAEQVS

-393 QKAEKDRLAEQ
+393 QKAEKNRLAEQ
-404 QKDLD
+404 QKDLE

-435 SEDSGQKRAEYERKN
+435 SEDSGQKRAEYEHKN

-465 TEAEGVPCPVC
+465 TEGVPCPVC

-509 ATQEASSKASN
+509 ATQAASSKAST
-520 CIGQVDTSRETLQA
+520 CIGQADASRETLQA
-534 HGQKLLGTDAVEE
+534 RGQKWLGTDAVEE
-547 MERLCREK
+547 MERLCSEK

-572 IEKQLGRKDALD
+572 IEKQLGRKDELD
-584 QLIPQKEGELEQCK
+584 QLIPQKEDELEQCK
-598 KRRGCYE
+598 KRRGSHE

-620 RLKELEE
+620 RLKELAE

-641 QQLCEKKQAWGKAIQ
+641 QQLHEQKEAWEKAIQ
-656 DTQKAYD
+656 ETQKAYD
-663 ACANN
+663 ECEKN
-668 LAALKGALEGY
+668 LAALKGTLEGY
-679 QNTLQGMEKVN
+679 QKTLQGMEKVD

-697 QAEADQQKAAWQAQK
+697 QAEADQQKAASEEQK
-712 NEISDR
+712 REIGDR

-727 NLRPQISQMEETE
+727 NLQPQIGKMEETE

-754 GRLSGKE
+754 GRLSSKE

>member
-7 TMSAFGPYAGKTVIE
+7 IMSAFGPYAAKTVIE

-98 YDRPKARGDGYTTE
+98 YDRPKARGEGYTTE

-124 MVTKLKEVNK
+124 VVTRLKEVNK
-134 ALVDIMGIDRSQFTQ
+134 AIVDIMGIDRSQFTQ

-189 KQQTGELA
+189 KAETSKLAVEYNQTGS
-197 KDYGKI
+197 
-203 GDSIRQYINGIAC
+203 SIRQYINGIAC

-250 TAEQQ
+250 AAALQ
-255 KVLERIGE
+255 KVLERIGK
-263 LDKQKQKIAA
+263 LDKQKEAIAA
-273 QLAVADNRKTTEEKQ
+273 QLAVAENRKTTEEKQ
-288 EKAKENLARETQ
+288 EKAKENIDRETQ

-305 ETEKNEAEA
+305 ETEKNEAAA

-345 RTGLQKALEGLDQKI
+345 RTGLQKALEEFAQKI
-360 KKEEETAKKLA
+360 KTEAETEEKLA
-371 LSIADLRAEQAS
+371 RNIAEFKDEQAS

-404 QKDLD
+404 QKDLE

-435 SEDSGQKRAEYERKN
+435 SEDSRQKRAEYEHKN

-465 TEAEGVPCPVC
+465 TEGVPCPVC

-504 EEAEK
+504 EEAEA
-509 ATQEASSKASN
+509 ATQAASSKAST
-520 CIGQVDTSRETLQA
+520 CIGQVDASRETLRD
-534 HGQKLLGTDAVEE
+534 HGQKSLGTDAVEE
-547 MERLCREK
+547 MERLCSEK

-572 IEKQLGRKDALD
+572 IAKQLGRKDALD
-584 QLIPQKEGELEQCK
+584 QLIPQKEDELEQCK
-598 KRRGCYE
+598 KRRGSYE

-620 RLKELEE
+620 RLKELAE

-641 QQLCEKKQAWGKAIQ
+641 QQLRKQKEAWEKAIQ
-656 DTQKAYD
+656 ETQKAHD
-663 ACANN
+663 ECAKN
-668 LAALKGALEGY
+668 LAALKGTLKGY
-679 QNTLQGMEKVN
+679 QKTLQGMEKVD
-690 VQAVLAA
+690 VQGVLAA
-697 QAEADQQKAAWQAQK
+697 QTVADQQKAAWQAQK
-712 NEISDR
+712 NEIGDR
-718 LAVNGPILE
+718 LAVNRPILE
-727 NLRPQISQMEETE
+727 NLRPQISKMEETE

>member
-7 TMSAFGPYAGKTVIE
+7 IMSAFGPYAAKTVIE

-98 YDRPKARGDGYTTE
+98 YDRPKARGEGYTTE

-124 MVTKLKEVNK
+124 VVTRLKEVNK
-134 ALVDIMGIDRSQFTQ
+134 AIVDIMGIDRSQFTQ

-189 KQQTGELA
+189 KAETSKLAVEYNQTGS
-197 KDYGKI
+197 
-203 GDSIRQYINGIAC
+203 SIRQYINGIAC
-216 HPDDVLM
+216 HPDDVLK

-250 TAEQQ
+250 AAAQQ
-255 KVLERIGE
+255 KVLGQIGE
-263 LDKQKQKIAA
+263 LDKQKEAIAA
-273 QLAVADNRKTTEEKQ
+273 QLAVAENRKTTEEKQ
-288 EKAKENLARETQ
+288 EKAKENLALETQ
-300 RLKRL
+300 RLKTL
-305 ETEKNEAEA
+305 ETEKNEAA
-314 HQPEVQKAVEAIAK
+314 AYQPEVQKAVEAIAK

-345 RTGLQKALEGLDQKI
+345 RIGLQKALEELAQKI
-360 KKEEETAKKLA
+360 KTEAETEEKLA
-371 LSIADLRAEQAS
+371 RSIAEFKAEQAS

-404 QKDLD
+404 QKDLE

-420 LEAQLKK
+420 LEADQKK

-435 SEDSGQKRAEYERKN
+435 SEDSRQKRAEYEHKN

-465 TEAEGVPCPVC
+465 TEGVPCPVC

-494 QELEICKAKA
+494 QELENCKAKA
-504 EEAEK
+504 EEAEA
-509 ATQEASSKASN
+509 ATQEASSKAST
-520 CIGQVDTSRETLQA
+520 CIGQVDASRETLQT
-534 HGQKLLGTDAVEE
+534 HGQKSLGTDAIEE
-547 MERLCREK
+547 IERLCCEK
-555 QQQTAAAL
+555 QQQTTAAL

-572 IEKQLGRKDALD
+572 IAKQLGRKAALD
-584 QLIPQKEGELEQCK
+584 QLIPQKEDELEQCK
-598 KRRGCYE
+598 NRRAGYGN
-605 TQQAGDGAKLQAAEK
+605 QQAGDGAKLQAAEK
-620 RLKELEE
+620 RLKELAE

-641 QQLCEKKQAWGKAIQ
+641 QQLREQKEAWEKAIQ
-656 DTQKAYD
+656 ETQKAHD
-663 ACANN
+663 ECAKN
-668 LAALKGALEGY
+668 LAALKGMLDSYKER
-679 QNTLQGMEKVN
+679 LQGMEKVD

-697 QAEADQQKAAWQAQK
+697 QAEADQQKAVWEAQK
-712 NEISDR
+712 NEIGDR
-718 LAVNGPILE
+718 LAVNRPILE
-727 NLRPQISQMEETE
+727 NLRPQISKMEETE

>member
-7 TMSAFGPYAGKTVIE
+7 TMSAFGPYAAKTVIE

-98 YDRPKARGDGYTTE
+98 YDRPKARGEGYTTE

-124 MVTKLKEVNK
+124 VVTKLKEVNK
-134 ALVDIMGIDRSQFTQ
+134 AIVDIMGIDRSQFTQ

-189 KQQTGELA
+189 KQQTGDLA

-216 HPDDVLM
+216 HPDDVLK

-250 TAEQQ
+250 AAAQQ

-273 QLAVADNRKTTEEKQ
+273 QLAVAENRKTTEEKQ
-288 EKAKENLARETQ
+288 EKAKENLALETQ
-300 RLKRL
+300 RQKTL
-305 ETEKNEAEA
+305 ETEKNEAAA

-345 RTGLQKALEGLDQKI
+345 RTDLQKALKELAQKI
-360 KKEEETAKKLA
+360 QTEEEAEQKLA
-371 LSIADLRAEQAS
+371 RSIAEFKAEQAS

-393 QKAEKDRLAEQ
+393 QKAEKNRLAEQ
-404 QKDLD
+404 QKDLE

-420 LEAQLKK
+420 LEDKLKK

-435 SEDSGQKRAEYERKN
+435 SEDSGQKRAEYEHKN

-465 TEAEGVPCPVC
+465 TEGVPCPVC

-504 EEAEK
+504 EETEA
-509 ATQEASSKASN
+509 ATQAASSKAST
-520 CIGQVDTSRETLQA
+520 CIGQVDAGRKTLQA
-534 HGQKLLGTDAVEE
+534 RGQKLLGTDAIEE
-547 MERLCREK
+547 MERLCSEK
-555 QQQTAAAL
+555 KQQTAAAL

-572 IEKQLGRKDALD
+572 IEKQLGRKAALD
-584 QLIPQKEGELEQCK
+584 QLIPQKEDELDQCK
-598 KRRGCYE
+598 NRRVGYG

-620 RLKELEE
+620 RLKELAE

-641 QQLCEKKQAWGKAIQ
+641 QKLREKKQAWEKDIQ
-656 DTQKAYD
+656 ETQKAHD
-663 ACANN
+663 ECEKN
-668 LAALKGALEGY
+668 LAALKGTLEGY
-679 QNTLQGMEKVN
+679 EKTLQGMEKVD

-712 NEISDR
+712 NEIGGR

>member
-7 TMSAFGPYAGKTVIE
+7 TMSAFGPYAAKTVIE

-98 YDRPKARGDGYTTE
+98 YDRPKARGEGYTTE

-124 MVTKLKEVNK
+124 VVTKLKEVNK

-197 KDYGKI
+197 KEYEKI
-203 GDSIRQYINGIAC
+203 GSSIHQYINGIAC

-250 TAEQQ
+250 TAAQQ

-273 QLAVADNRKTTEEKQ
+273 QLAVAENRKTTEEKQ

-305 ETEKNEAEA
+305 ETEKNEAAA

-345 RTGLQKALEGLDQKI
+345 RTGLQKDLKELAQKI
-360 KKEEETAKKLA
+360 KTESETEKKLA
-371 LSIADLRAEQAS
+371 RSIKDLKAEQAS

-404 QKDLD
+404 QKDLE

-435 SEDSGQKRAEYERKN
+435 SEDSGQKRAEYEHKN

-465 TEAEGVPCPVC
+465 TEGVPCPVC

-504 EEAEK
+504 EEAEA
-509 ATQEASSKASN
+509 ATQAASNKAST
-520 CIGQVDTSRETLQA
+520 CIGQADASRETLQA
-534 HGQKLLGTDAVEE
+534 HGQKLLGTDAIEE
-547 MERLCREK
+547 IERLCSEK
-555 QQQTAAAL
+555 LQQTAEQL

-572 IEKQLGRKDALD
+572 IAKQLGRKAALD
-584 QLIPQKEGELEQCK
+584 QLIPQKEEELEQCK
-598 KRRGCYE
+598 NRRGSYE
-605 TQQAGDGAKLQAAEK
+605 TRQAGDGAKLQAAEK
-620 RLKELEE
+620 RLKELAE

-641 QQLCEKKQAWGKAIQ
+641 QQLRKQKEVWENAIKESKDAHDECEK
-656 DTQKAYD
+656 
-663 ACANN
+663 N
-668 LAALKGALEGY
+668 LAALKGTLEGY
-679 QNTLQGMEKVN
+679 QKTLQGMEKVD

-697 QAEADQQKAAWQAQK
+697 QAEADQQKAVWEAQK

-754 GRLSGKE
+754 GKLSGKE

>member
-7 TMSAFGPYAGKTVIE
+7 TMSAFGPYAAKTVIE

-98 YDRPKARGDGYTTE
+98 YDRPKARGEGYTTE
-112 KANAELH
+112 KANAELY

-124 MVTKLKEVNK
+124 VITKLKEVNK
-134 ALVDIMGIDRSQFTQ
+134 AIVDIMGIDRSQFTQ

-197 KDYGKI
+197 KEYEKI
-203 GDSIRQYINGIAC
+203 GSSIHQYINGIAC

-250 TAEQQ
+250 AAAQQ

-273 QLAVADNRKTTEEKQ
+273 QLAVAENRKTTEEKQ
-288 EKAKENLARETQ
+288 EKAKENLALETQ

-305 ETEKNEAEA
+305 ETEKNEAAA

-345 RTGLQKALEGLDQKI
+345 RTGLQKALEKLAQKI
-360 KKEEETAKKLA
+360 KTEAETAEKLA
-371 LSIADLRAEQAS
+371 RNIADLKAEQAS

-404 QKDLD
+404 QKDLE
-409 ALKKEYAAYQK
+409 ALKEEYAAYQK
-420 LEAQLKK
+420 LEADQKK

-465 TEAEGVPCPVC
+465 TEGVPCPVC

-504 EEAEK
+504 EEAEA
-509 ATQEASSKASN
+509 ATQAASSKASN
-520 CIGQVDTSRETLQA
+520 CIGQVDTGRKTLQA
-534 HGQKLLGTDAVEE
+534 RGQKLLGTDAIEE
-547 MERLCREK
+547 MERLCSEK

-572 IEKQLGRKDALD
+572 IEKQLGRKAALD
-584 QLIPQKEGELEQCK
+584 QLITQKEDELEQCK
-598 KRRGCYE
+598 NRRGSYE

-620 RLKELEE
+620 RLQELAE

-641 QQLCEKKQAWGKAIQ
+641 QQLREKKQAWEKAIQ

-663 ACANN
+663 ACAKN

-679 QNTLQGMEKVN
+679 EKTLQGMEKVD

-697 QAEADQQKAAWQAQK
+697 QTEADQQKAAWEAQK
-712 NEISDR
+712 GEIGDR
-718 LAVNGPILE
+718 LAVNRPILE
-727 NLRPQISQMEETE
+727 NLQPQIGKMEETE

>member
-7 TMSAFGPYAGKTVIE
+7 IMSAFGPYAAKTVIE

-98 YDRPKARGDGYTTE
+98 YDRPKARGEGYTTE

-124 MVTKLKEVNK
+124 VVTRLKEVNK
-134 ALVDIMGIDRSQFTQ
+134 AIVDIMGIDRSQFTQ

-189 KQQTGELA
+189 KAETSKLAVEYNQTGS
-197 KDYGKI
+197 
-203 GDSIRQYINGIAC
+203 SIRQYINGIAC
-216 HPDDVLM
+216 HPDDVLK

-250 TAEQQ
+250 TAAQQ
-255 KVLERIGE
+255 KVLGRIGE
-263 LDKQKQKIAA
+263 LDKQKEAIAA
-273 QLAVADNRKTTEEKQ
+273 QLAVAENRKTTEEKQ
-288 EKAKENLARETQ
+288 EKAKENLALETQ

-305 ETEKNEAEA
+305 ETEKNEAAA

-345 RTGLQKALEGLDQKI
+345 RTGLQKALEQLAQKI
-360 KKEEETAKKLA
+360 KTEAETEEKLA
-371 LSIADLRAEQAS
+371 RNIAEFKAEQAS

-404 QKDLD
+404 QKDLE

-435 SEDSGQKRAEYERKN
+435 SEDSGRKRAEYEHKN

-465 TEAEGVPCPVC
+465 TEGVPCPVC

-504 EEAEK
+504 EEAEA
-509 ATQEASSKASN
+509 ATQAASSKAST
-520 CIGQVDTSRETLQA
+520 CIGQVDTSRETLRD
-534 HGQKLLGTDAVEE
+534 HGQKSLGTDAVEE
-547 MERLCREK
+547 MERLCSEK

-563 QKAEQQLKE
+563 QKTEQQLKE
-572 IEKQLGRKDALD
+572 IAKQLGRKAALD
-584 QLIPQKEGELEQCK
+584 QLIPQKEDELEQCK
-598 KRRGCYE
+598 KRRGSYE

-620 RLKELEE
+620 RLKELAE

-641 QQLCEKKQAWGKAIQ
+641 QQLRKKRHGKKQYRK
-656 DTQKAYD
+656 
-663 ACANN
+663 
-668 LAALKGALEGY
+668 
-679 QNTLQGMEKVN
+679 
-690 VQAVLAA
+690 
-697 QAEADQQKAAWQAQK
+697 
-712 NEISDR
+712 
-718 LAVNGPILE
+718 P
-727 NLRPQISQMEETE
+727 
-740 KRLQCVQALSDTAN
+740 
-754 GRLSGKE
+754 
-761 KIMLETYIQMTFFD
+761 
-775 RIIRRANVRLMV
+775 
-787 MSGGQYELK
+787 K
-796 RRVNAENNRSQAGLE
+796 RRMMNAKR
-811 LDVIDHYNGSERSV
+811 
-825 KTLSGGESFKASLAL
+825 TLPP
-840 ALGLSD
+840 
-846 EIQSSAGGIRLD
+846 
-858 TMFVDE
+858 
-864 GFGSLDE
+864 
-871 ESLEQAVNA
+871 
-880 LVGLTQG
+880 
-887 NRLVGIISHVSE
+887 
-899 LKNRIDK
+899 
-906 QIVVTKEKSGGSKA
+906 
-920 EILC
+920 

>member
-7 TMSAFGPYAGKTVIE
+7 TMSAFGPYAAKTVIE

-124 MVTKLKEVNK
+124 VVTKLKEVNK
-134 ALVDIMGIDRSQFTQ
+134 AIVDIMGIDRSQFTQ

-189 KQQTGELA
+189 KQQTGDLA
-197 KDYGKI
+197 KDYEKI
-203 GDSIRQYINGIAC
+203 GGSIRQYINGIAC

-243 EKLIDQD
+243 EKLIKQD
-250 TAEQQ
+250 AAAQQ
-255 KVLERIGE
+255 KVLGQIGK
-263 LDKQKQKIAA
+263 LDKQKEAIAA
-273 QLAVADNRKTTEEKQ
+273 QLAVAENRKTTEEKQ
-288 EKAKENLARETQ
+288 EKAKENLALETQ

-345 RTGLQKALEGLDQKI
+345 RTGLQKDLKELAQKI
-360 KKEEETAKKLA
+360 KTEAETEEKLA
-371 LSIADLRAEQAS
+371 RSIKDLKAEQAS

-409 ALKKEYAAYQK
+409 SLKKEYAAYQK

-435 SEDSGQKRAEYERKN
+435 SEDSGQKRAEYEHKN

-465 TEAEGVPCPVC
+465 TEGVPCPVC

-504 EEAEK
+504 EEAEA
-509 ATQEASSKASN
+509 ATQAASSKAST
-520 CIGQVDTSRETLQA
+520 CIGQVNTSRETLQA
-534 HGQKLLGTDAVEE
+534 RGQKLLGTDAVEE
-547 MERLCREK
+547 MESLCCEK

-572 IEKQLGRKDALD
+572 IEKQLGRKAALD

-598 KRRGCYE
+598 NRRAGYGN
-605 TQQAGDGAKLQAAEK
+605 QQAGDGAKLQAAEK
-620 RLKELEE
+620 RLKELAE

-641 QQLCEKKQAWGKAIQ
+641 QQLREQKEAWGKAIQ
-656 DTQKAYD
+656 ETQKAYD
-663 ACANN
+663 ECEKN
-668 LAALKGALEGY
+668 LAALKGMLEGY
-679 QNTLQGMEKVN
+679 QKTLQGMEKVD

-697 QAEADQQKAAWQAQK
+697 QAEADQQKVVWQAQK
-712 NEISDR
+712 NEIGDR

-727 NLRPQISQMEETE
+727 NLQPKISQMEETE

>member
-7 TMSAFGPYAGKTVIE
+7 IMSAFGPYAAKTVIE

-98 YDRPKARGDGYTTE
+98 YDRPKARGEGYTTE

-124 MVTKLKEVNK
+124 VVTRLKEVNK
-134 ALVDIMGIDRSQFTQ
+134 AIVDIMGIDCSQFTQ

-189 KQQTGELA
+189 KAETSKLAVEYNQTG
-197 KDYGKI
+197 
-203 GDSIRQYINGIAC
+203 SNIRQYINGIAC
-216 HPDDVLM
+216 HPDDVLK

-250 TAEQQ
+250 AAGQQ
-255 KVLERIGE
+255 KALERIGE

-273 QLAVADNRKTTEEKQ
+273 QLAVAENRKTAEEDQK
-288 EKAKENLARETQ
+288 KAKENIDRETQ

-305 ETEKNEAEA
+305 ETEKNEAAA

-345 RTGLQKALEGLDQKI
+345 RTGLQKALEEFAQKI
-360 KKEEETAKKLA
+360 KTEAETEEKLA
-371 LSIADLRAEQAS
+371 RSIAEFKAEQAS

-393 QKAEKDRLAEQ
+393 QKAEKDRLVEQ
-404 QKDLD
+404 QKDLE

-420 LEAQLKK
+420 LEADQKK

-435 SEDSGQKRAEYERKN
+435 SEDSRQKRAEYEHKN

-465 TEAEGVPCPVC
+465 TEGVPCPVC

-504 EEAEK
+504 EEAEA
-509 ATQEASSKASN
+509 ATQAASSKAST
-520 CIGQVDTSRETLQA
+520 CIGQVDTSRENLRD
-534 HGQKLLGTDAVEE
+534 HGQKLLGTNAVEE
-547 MERLCREK
+547 MERLCSEK

-563 QKAEQQLKE
+563 QKVEQQLKE
-572 IEKQLGRKDALD
+572 IAKQLGRKAALD
-584 QLIPQKEGELEQCK
+584 QLIPQKEDELEQCK
-598 KRRGCYE
+598 NRRAGYGN
-605 TQQAGDGAKLQAAEK
+605 QQAGDGAKLQAAEK
-620 RLKELEE
+620 RLKELAE

-641 QQLCEKKQAWGKAIQ
+641 QQLRKQKEAWEKAIQ
-656 DTQKAYD
+656 ETQKAHD
-663 ACANN
+663 ECAKN
-668 LAALKGALEGY
+668 LAALKGTLEGY
-679 QNTLQGMEKVN
+679 QKTLQGMEKVD

-697 QAEADQQKAAWQAQK
+697 QTEADQQKAAWQAQK
-712 NEISDR
+712 NEIGDR
-718 LAVNGPILE
+718 LAVNRPILE
-727 NLRPQISQMEETE
+727 NLRPQISKMEETE

>member
-7 TMSAFGPYAGKTVIE
+7 TMSAFGPYAAKTVIE

-98 YDRPKARGDGYTTE
+98 YDRPKARGEGYTTE

-124 MVTKLKEVNK
+124 VVTKLKEVNK
-134 ALVDIMGIDRSQFTQ
+134 AIVDIMGIDRSQFTQ

-189 KQQTGELA
+189 KQQTGDLA

-216 HPDDVLM
+216 HSDDVLM

-243 EKLIDQD
+243 EKLIHQD
-250 TAEQQ
+250 AAALQ
-255 KVLERIGE
+255 KVLGE
-263 LDKQKQKIAA
+263 IEKLDKQKQKIAA
-273 QLAVADNRKTTEEKQ
+273 QLAVAENRKTTEEKQ
-288 EKAKENLARETQ
+288 EKAKENLALETQ

-305 ETEKNEAEA
+305 ETEKNEAAA

-345 RTGLQKALEGLDQKI
+345 RTGLQKALEELAQKI
-360 KKEEETAKKLA
+360 KTEAETADKLA
-371 LSIADLRAEQAS
+371 QSIKDLKAEQAS

-409 ALKKEYAAYQK
+409 SLKKEYAAYQE

-435 SEDSGQKRAEYERKN
+435 SEDSGQKRAEYEHKN

-465 TEAEGVPCPVC
+465 TEGMPCPVC

-504 EEAEK
+504 EEAEA
-509 ATQEASSKASN
+509 ATQTASSKAST
-520 CIGQVDTSRETLQA
+520 CIGQVDASRETLQA
-534 HGQKLLGTDAVEE
+534 HGQKWLGTDAVEE
-547 MERLCREK
+547 MERLCCEK

-563 QKAEQQLKE
+563 QKAEQQLEE
-572 IEKQLGRKDALD
+572 IEKQLGRKAALD
-584 QLIPQKEGELEQCK
+584 QRIPQKEDELEQCK
-598 KRRGCYE
+598 NRRGSYE

-620 RLKELEE
+620 RLKELAE

-641 QQLCEKKQAWGKAIQ
+641 QQLHEQKEAWGKAIQ
-656 DTQKAYD
+656 ETQKAYD
-663 ACANN
+663 ECEKN
-668 LAALKGALEGY
+668 LAALKGTLEGY
-679 QNTLQGMEKVN
+679 QKTLQGMEKVD

-718 LAVNGPILE
+718 LAVNGPILK
-727 NLRPQISQMEETE
+727 NLQPQISQMEETE

-796 RRVNAENNRSQAGLE
+796 RRINAENNRSQAGLE

-920 EILC
+920 QILC

>member
-7 TMSAFGPYAGKTVIE
+7 TMSAFGPYAAKTVIE

-87 QKIYTVKRNPE
+87 QKIYTVRRNPE
-98 YDRPKARGDGYTTE
+98 YDRPKARGEGYTTE

-124 MVTKLKEVNK
+124 VVTKLKEVNK
-134 ALVDIMGIDRSQFTQ
+134 AIVDIMGIDRSQFTQ

-189 KQQTGELA
+189 KQQTGDLA

-243 EKLIDQD
+243 EKLIKQD

-273 QLAVADNRKTTEEKQ
+273 QLAVAENRKTTEEKQ
-288 EKAKENLARETQ
+288 EKAKENLALETQ

-305 ETEKNEAEA
+305 ETEKNEAAA

-345 RTGLQKALEGLDQKI
+345 CTGLQKALEELAQKI
-360 KKEEETAKKLA
+360 KTEAETEEKLA
-371 LSIADLRAEQAS
+371 LSIKDLKAERAS

-409 ALKKEYAAYQK
+409 ALKKEYAAYQE

-435 SEDSGQKRAEYERKN
+435 SEDSGQKRAEYEHKN

-465 TEAEGVPCPVC
+465 TEGVPCPVC

-509 ATQEASSKASN
+509 ATQAASSKASN
-520 CIGQVDTSRETLQA
+520 CIGQVDASRENLRD
-534 HGQKLLGTDAVEE
+534 HGQKWLGTDAIEE
-547 MERLCREK
+547 MERLCCEK

-572 IEKQLGRKDALD
+572 IEKQLGRKAALD
-584 QLIPQKEGELEQCK
+584 QLIPQKEGELDQCK
-598 KRRGCYE
+598 NRRGSYE

-620 RLKELEE
+620 RLKELAE

-641 QQLCEKKQAWGKAIQ
+641 QQLRGQKEAWEKAIQ
-656 DTQKAYD
+656 ETQKAYD
-663 ACANN
+663 ECEKN
-668 LAALKGALEGY
+668 LAALKGTLEGY
-679 QNTLQGMEKVN
+679 QKTLQGMEKVD

-697 QAEADQQKAAWQAQK
+697 QTEADQQKAAWQAQK
-712 NEISDR
+712 NETGDR
-718 LAVNGPILE
+718 LAVNRPILE
-727 NLRPQISQMEETE
+727 NLQPQISQMEKTE
-740 KRLQCVQALSDTAN
+740 KSLQCVQALSDTAN

-846 EIQSSAGGIRLD
+846 EIQSSTGGIRLD

-906 QIVVTKEKSGGSKA
+906 QIVVTKEKNGGSKA